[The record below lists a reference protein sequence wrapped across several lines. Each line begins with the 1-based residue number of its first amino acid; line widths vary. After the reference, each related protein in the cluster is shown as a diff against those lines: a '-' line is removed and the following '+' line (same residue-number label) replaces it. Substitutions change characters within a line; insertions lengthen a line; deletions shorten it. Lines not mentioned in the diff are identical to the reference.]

1 MVRASSSGVVPKDVK
16 FLPQPSLLNNC
27 SNGRTVTKSGKFPC
41 SRRLRARREFLLAR
55 EYGKKIHT
63 RHFLIFVLKKAEGPT
78 RLGITAS
85 RKVGGAVQRN
95 RVKRLV
101 RETFRFNSRFWP
113 GDCDLSIIAKKGA
126 PLLSF
131 SQVVEELAVLN
142 AAEVR

>member
-1 MVRASSSGVVPKDVK
+1 MPRDVK

-27 SNGRTVTKSGKFPC
+27 RKGWTVTKSGKFPC
-41 SRRLRARREFLLAR
+41 SRRLRARREFLQAR
-55 EYGKKIHT
+55 ECGKKIHT
-63 RHFLIFVLKKAEGPT
+63 RHFIIFVLKKAEGPT

-113 GDCDLSIIAKKGA
+113 CDCDLSIIAKKGA
-126 PLLSF
+126 PLLDL